1 MSEDDHTERL
11 RRLDERI
18 ATARGKDKT
27 GSTAADKYTQANI
40 AWRMV
45 TELVAG
51 IVIGLGIGLGMDALL
66 GTKPFLLVLFIL
78 LGLVAGIKTMMRTAN
93 EIQKTGATGA
103 AEDMQAAD
111 AADEKQAAHA
121 ARDERD

>member
-51 IVIGLGIGLGMDALL
+51 IVIGLGIGLGLDALF

-78 LGLVAGIKTMMRTAN
+78 LGFAAGVKVMLRTAT
-93 EIQKTGATGA
+93 EVQG
-103 AEDMQAAD
+103 
-111 AADEKQAAHA
+111 KQAAEPA
-121 ARDERD
+121 EDERE

>member
-1 MSEDDHTERL
+1 VAEESDSERL
-11 RRLDERI
+11 RRLEERI
-18 ATARGKDKT
+18 AAVRGEETT
-27 GSTAADKYTQANI
+27 GSPAADKYNQANV

-51 IVIGLGIGLGMDALL
+51 IVIGLGIGLGLDTLF

-78 LGLVAGIKTMMRTAN
+78 LGLLAGIKTMMRTAN
-93 EIQKTGATGA
+93 EIQSTGA
-103 AEDMQAAD
+103 ADAADDMQAAD
-111 AADEKQAAHA
+111 AADEKQAARA

>member
-1 MSEDDHTERL
+1 MAEDSDSERL
-11 RRLDERI
+11 RRLEERI
-18 ATARGKDKT
+18 AAARGEEAT
-27 GSTAADKYTQANI
+27 GSPAADKYNQANV

-51 IVIGLGIGLGMDALL
+51 IVIGLGIGLGLDALL

-93 EIQKTGATGA
+93 EIQKSGATGA
-103 AEDMQAAD
+103 GEDIQAAD
-111 AADEKQAAHA
+111 AADEKQAAGA